1 MTCNT
6 ELERVKQEAVFPL
19 LMQRIEIDLCIVKLE
34 FYNFLAVV
42 NIDVKAEINF

>member
-1 MTCNT
+1 MGEIGGC
-6 ELERVKQEAVFPL
+6 FPFIDAL
-19 LMQRIEIDLCIVKLE
+19 QRIEIDLCIVKLE